1 MRIQETRINEPT
13 RQEVHTKRHRRLPV
27 GAEVLPAGGVHF
39 RVWAS
44 RRLRVEVLLEGGPHG
59 CIAQAWS
66 VVEILRCWVKTAV
79 QGMDQAVVP
88 WGLIGTL

>member
-44 RRLRVEVLLEGGPHG
+44 RCQRVEVLFEGGPEDTPPVR
-59 CIAQAWS
+59 CPWLF
-66 VVEILRCWVKTAV
+66 LRPGHRGA
-79 QGMDQAVVP
+79 
-88 WGLIGTL
+88 